1 MIRVC
6 LPRVQEVLWRRSLR
20 VPARVC
26 PHVEDCLASG
36 RVLLE
41 RAGIGTAR
49 LDAECLLAHVLGWP
63 RWRLVTEQGRRLT
76 QDEFGRYLTLLRRR
90 EQREPLAY
98 LLGTREFWSLPLAVS
113 SGVLIPRPETETLV
127 EAALAILRE
136 ACPQGRTPDPQEP
149 SRGAGPPVIL
159 DLCTG
164 TGAVAIALAREL
176 PGAAVLATDVS
187 RRAIRIARRNAETHG
202 VADRVTFLRGDLWH
216 ALNGYAM
223 DHQADLIVSNP
234 PYIPSEAIPRLMPEV
249 QWEPR
254 RALDGGPDGLRFHRR
269 IISHAPRHLRP
280 GGFLLLEIG
289 TDQASEVARL
299 VKAWGGFEAPR
310 VLQDLAGRERVMV
323 SRRAEE

>member
-6 LPRVQEVLWRRSLR
+6 LPRVPEALWRRSLR

-26 PHVEDCLASG
+26 PNVEECLASG

-49 LDAECLLAHVLGWP
+49 LDAECLLSHVLGWP

-76 QDEFGRYLTLLRRR
+76 QDEFGRYLTLLQRR

-136 ACPQGRTPDPQEP
+136 ACPQGRTPTLAK
-149 SRGAGPPVIL
+149 SGGGPPVIL

-164 TGAVAIALAREL
+164 AGAVAIALAWEL
-176 PGAAVLATDVS
+176 PGAAILATDVS

-234 PYIPSEAIPRLMPEV
+234 PYILGGHPGAHAGGAMGAAAGPGR
-249 QWEPR
+249 
-254 RALDGGPDGLRFHRR
+254 GPDGLRFHRR
-269 IISHAPRHLRP
+269 IISHARGISGR
-280 GGFLLLEIG
+280 GFLLLEIG
-289 TDQASEVARL
+289 QTRP
-299 VKAWGGFEAPR
+299 PR
-310 VLQDLAGRERVMV
+310 
-323 SRRAEE
+323 